1 MVRNHFTGDGAV
13 MGVTYFKRYRMEID
27 LSQIGFR
34 PRPLTCGY
42 ELVPWSRKLLEAH
55 ADVKYRSFCYEIDA
69 NVFPCLGDRD
79 GCLRLMN
86 EITRRD
92 TFLSQATWL
101 LRYAE
106 QGRGAVEVVG
116 TIQGIRDRSGV
127 GAVQNL
133 GVIPTHRGR
142 GLGTSLLYQSLL
154 GFQAVGLP
162 RAFLE
167 VTAQNVGALRLYERL
182 GFRIVK
188 TVYKAAEVAYV

>member
-1 MVRNHFTGDGAV
+1 MTRNHLVSGGAG

-27 LSQIGFR
+27 LGEIAFR
-34 PRPLTCGY
+34 PCPLPNGY
-42 ELVPWSRKLLEAH
+42 ELVAWDRRLLESH
-55 ADVKYRSFCYEIDA
+55 AEAKFRSFCYEIDA

-92 TFLSQATWL
+92 TFVGPATWL
-101 LRYAE
+101 LRY
-106 QGRGAVEVVG
+106 GGAAARDLESCG
-116 TIQGIRDRSGV
+116 TIQGIRDRAGV

-133 GVIPTHRGR
+133 GVTPAHRGR
-142 GLGTSLLYQSLL
+142 GLGTILLFQALV

-167 VTAQNVGALRLYERL
+167 VTAQNVGALRLYQRL

-188 TVYKAAEVAYV
+188 TVYKSAEVACV

>member
-1 MVRNHFTGDGAV
+1 MARIQLESGGAG

-27 LSQIGFR
+27 LGNIGFR
-34 PRPLTCGY
+34 PRPLPNGY
-42 ELVPWSRKLLEAH
+42 ELVPWDRRLVGAH
-55 ADVKYRSFCYEIDA
+55 AEAKFRSFCFEIDA

-86 EITRRD
+86 EITCRD
-92 TFLSQATWL
+92 TFMGQATWL
-101 LRYAE
+101 LKYAE
-106 QGRGAVEVVG
+106 DGRVDADICG

-133 GVIPTHRGR
+133 GVIPDHRGR
-142 GLGTSLLYQSLL
+142 GLGTSLLYQSLV

-167 VTAQNVGALRLYERL
+167 VTAQNVGALRLYQRL

-188 TVYKAAEVAYV
+188 TVYKAAELACV

>member
-1 MVRNHFTGDGAV
+1 
-13 MGVTYFKRYRMEID
+13 MGVTYFKRYRMEVELD
-27 LSQIGFR
+27 EIGFCPPPL
-34 PRPLTCGY
+34 PRGY
-42 ELVPWSRKLLEAH
+42 ELLAWDSALLEAH
-55 ADVKYRSFCYEIDA
+55 AETKYRSFCFEIDA

-92 TFLSQATWL
+92 TFLGQATWL
-101 LRYAE
+101 LRHRPGASASAE
-106 QGRGAVEVVG
+106 LCG
-116 TIQGIRDRSGV
+116 TIQGIRDRCGI

-133 GVIPTHRGR
+133 GITPPHRGR
-142 GLGTSLLYQSLL
+142 GLGTLLLYQALV

-167 VTAQNVGALRLYERL
+167 VTAQNVGALRLYQRL

-188 TVYKAAEVAYV
+188 TVYKAAEVAYA